1 MPQSFRDVGSNQA
14 GPSSPKTFNTA
25 SGSGWA
31 ASVIDFAADKLDM
44 NQSVHNGALSSCWHH
59 DLRDFKLLLRLRL
72 TIRQVFSR
80 CNTIHWQ
87 SASANFDSLRHGYGP
102 YGNSNRNSFSFRS
115 PSGSRD

>member
-1 MPQSFRDVGSNQA
+1 MNIHNDHAAEFSRCGKQ
-14 GPSSPKTFNTA
+14 PSSPKTFNT
-25 SGSGWA
+25 GSGWA
-31 ASVIDFAADKLDM
+31 VIDFAADKLDM
-44 NQSVHNGALSSCWHH
+44 NQSVHNGALSSWWHH